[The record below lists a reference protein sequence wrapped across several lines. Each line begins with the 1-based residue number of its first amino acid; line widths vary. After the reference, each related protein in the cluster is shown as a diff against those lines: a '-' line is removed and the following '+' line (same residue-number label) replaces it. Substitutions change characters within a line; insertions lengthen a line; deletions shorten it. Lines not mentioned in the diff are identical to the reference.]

1 MPMTLHET
9 EHCGT
14 QSLCMITPPRTIRFP
29 GATGRKVAINPTMK
43 TNTTIA
49 MAQNS
54 AEIIQSNE
62 GKFMVLAQCGENW
75 RHGSES
81 NRRIGL
87 LQSPALPLGYRAISG
102 SGSIRFCLTPESAL
116 PHALE

>member
-1 MPMTLHET
+1 M
-9 EHCGT
+9 
-14 QSLCMITPPRTIRFP
+14 
-29 GATGRKVAINPTMK
+29 NPTK
-43 TNTTIA
+43 KISSSVL

-54 AEIIQSNE
+54 AERIQSKAGE
-62 GKFMVLAQCGENW
+62 FMTQLGLWVNW

-102 SGSIRFCLTPESAL
+102 SGLFRFNLIPESAL